1 MKTAASST
9 TPRSATRRSLSG
21 SRSTSSARAAPDR
34 NWRSRKRAGAA
45 PPSTDAQGGQ
55 RMAERSRAAR
65 YAASAGLTIAPF
77 AALVILWW
85 LLRLT
90 GLINPG
96 LLPSPLQVARTFWST
111 LTGGQLLTNII
122 MSAARVL
129 GGLLLGTAAAVP
141 VGFLIGWYRPV
152 GRLLDPLI
160 NFFRALPPI
169 ALIPLVIVYLGIGE
183 VAKIAILFYAS
194 FFAAVIVMYEGMAA
208 ISPIYVR
215 VARTL
220 GATDFEIFARVMV
233 PLTVPH
239 MLVALRV
246 ALGVCWATLVAAE
259 LVAAQEGLGAMIQNA
274 SAFFDLNTIYLGII
288 CIGALALLMDTI
300 LRRLTARIVGWQ
312 EKIER

>member
-1 MKTAASST
+1 MV
-9 TPRSATRRSLSG
+9 
-21 SRSTSSARAAPDR
+21 R
-34 NWRSRKRAGAA
+34 NS
-45 PPSTDAQGGQ
+45 
-55 RMAERSRAAR
+55 AAR
-65 YAASAGLTIAPF
+65 YAARIGLTIAPF
-77 AALVILWW
+77 AGLVLFWW

-96 LLPSPLQVARTFWST
+96 LLPSPLQVAKTFWST
-111 LTGGQLLTNII
+111 LTAGNLLTNIT
-122 MSAARVL
+122 MSVLRVL

-141 VGFLIGWYRPV
+141 IGFLIGWYRPV

-183 VAKIAILFYAS
+183 IAKIAILFYAS
-194 FFAAVIVMYEGMAA
+194 FFAAVIVMYEGMSA

>member
-1 MKTAASST
+1 MDGEKSV
-9 TPRSATRRSLSG
+9 SL
-21 SRSTSSARAAPDR
+21 
-34 NWRSRKRAGAA
+34 
-45 PPSTDAQGGQ
+45 
-55 RMAERSRAAR
+55 
-65 YAASAGLTIAPF
+65 AASAALTAVPF
-77 AALVILWW
+77 AILVLVWA
-85 LLRLT
+85 LLRQT

-96 LLPSPLQVARTFWST
+96 LLPSPLAVLARFWH
-111 LTGGQLLTNII
+111 GLLDGDLGINIL
-122 MSAARVL
+122 MSLERVL
-129 GGLLLGTAAAVP
+129 AGLLIGTAAAVP

-152 GRLLDPLI
+152 RRLIDPLI

-183 VAKIAILFYAS
+183 IAKIAILFYAS

-208 ISPIYVR
+208 ISPIYIR

-220 GATDFEIFARVMV
+220 GASDLEIFWRVMV

-259 LVAAQEGLGAMIQNA
+259 LVAAQQGLGAMIQNA
-274 SAFFDLNTIYLGII
+274 SSFFDLNTIYLGII

-300 LRRLTARIVGWQ
+300 LRKLSARLVSWQ
-312 EKIER
+312 EKVAA

>member
-1 MKTAASST
+1 MANSDLIDSLI
-9 TPRSATRRSLSG
+9 ATY
-21 SRSTSSARAAPDR
+21 R
-34 NWRSRKRAGAA
+34 NLNLTIR
-45 PPSTDAQGGQ
+45 PMTDAQGGN
-55 RMAERSRAAR
+55 RMVRNGAAR
-65 YAASAGLTIAPF
+65 YAARIGLTVAPF
-77 AALVILWW
+77 AGLVILWW

-90 GLINPG
+90 GLINPA
-96 LLPSPLQVARTFWST
+96 LLPSPLQVAQTFWST
-111 LTGGQLLTNII
+111 LTGGNLLTNIT
-122 MSAARVL
+122 MSVARVL

-259 LVAAQEGLGAMIQNA
+259 LVAAQQGLGAMIQNA
-274 SAFFDLNTIYLGII
+274 SAFFELNTIYLGII
-288 CIGALALLMDTI
+288 CIGAMALLMDTI